1 MDIFLPILGLLMIMA
16 LVVGATIKINTL
28 LIGKSLT
35 NILLIIA
42 SILSMF
48 MIILLPIHYFDGT
61 LTWGIFFS
69 ILLIIAIFFLIA
81 HSVPKLP
88 IVSLLEEIHEL
99 NEKQYIEGEGN
110 EIYLFHTPNIMYYP
124 KKILRFLR
132 GDF

>member
-1 MDIFLPILGLLMIMA
+1 MIMA
-16 LVVGATIKINTL
+16 LVVGATININTL

-81 HSVPKLP
+81 HSIPKLP
-88 IVSLLEEIHEL
+88 IVSYLREIHLSNLEDIKQQEL
-99 NEKQYIEGEGN
+99 EDA
-110 EIYLFHTPNIMYYP
+110 
-124 KKILRFLR
+124 R
-132 GDF
+132 

>member
-16 LVVGATIKINTL
+16 LVVGATFGINTL

-48 MIILLPIHYFDGT
+48 MIIILPIHYFVGT

-88 IVSLLEEIHEL
+88 IVSYLREIHLSNLDDAEEQEL
-99 NEKQYIEGEGN
+99 RQAE
-110 EIYLFHTPNIMYYP
+110 
-124 KKILRFLR
+124 
-132 GDF
+132 

>member
-1 MDIFLPILGLLMIMA
+1 MDIFLPILGLLMTMA

-48 MIILLPIHYFDGT
+48 MIILLSIHYFDGT

-69 ILLIIAIFFLIA
+69 MLLIIAIFFLIA
-81 HSVPKLP
+81 HLFPKLP
-88 IVSLLEEIHEL
+88 IVSYLREIHLSNLEDA
-99 NEKQYIEGEGN
+99 EEQQ
-110 EIYLFHTPNIMYYP
+110 
-124 KKILRFLR
+124 LREAE
-132 GDF
+132 

>member
-1 MDIFLPILGLLMIMA
+1 MDIFLPILGLIMIAA
-16 LVVGATIKINTL
+16 LLVGATIKINTL
-28 LIGKSLT
+28 MIGKSLT

-99 NEKQYIEGEGN
+99 NEEEFNEREGQEV
-110 EIYLFHTPNIMYYP
+110 YLFDGSKITYYP
-124 KKILRFLR
+124 KKLFRLLK

>member
-16 LVVGATIKINTL
+16 LVVGATFGINTL

-48 MIILLPIHYFDGT
+48 MIIILPIHYFVGT

-88 IVSLLEEIHEL
+88 IVSYLREIHLSNLEDAVEQEL
-99 NEKQYIEGEGN
+99 QKAE
-110 EIYLFHTPNIMYYP
+110 
-124 KKILRFLR
+124 
-132 GDF
+132 

>member
-42 SILSMF
+42 TILSMF
-48 MIILLPIHYFDGT
+48 MIILLSIHYFDGT

-81 HSVPKLP
+81 HLFPKLP
-88 IVSLLEEIHEL
+88 IVSYLREIHLSNLEDA
-99 NEKQYIEGEGN
+99 EEQQ
-110 EIYLFHTPNIMYYP
+110 
-124 KKILRFLR
+124 LREAE
-132 GDF
+132 

>member
-1 MDIFLPILGLLMIMA
+1 MDIVLPILGLLMIMA

-28 LIGKSLT
+28 LISKSLT
-35 NILLIIA
+35 KILLIIA

-81 HSVPKLP
+81 HLFPKLP
-88 IVSLLEEIHEL
+88 IVSYLREIHLSNLEDIKQQELEEV
-99 NEKQYIEGEGN
+99 K
-110 EIYLFHTPNIMYYP
+110 
-124 KKILRFLR
+124 
-132 GDF
+132 